1 MKKRLLFFL
10 ILLIS
15 IFIGI
20 GQVRADSSD
29 SDSFSD
35 SSSFSSSNDSDSD
48 DDNSSDLGSGLS
60 ADADDLGHF
69 SSDSDDDTS
78 DNDASS
84 DLGSGLSAD
93 ADDLGHFSSDSDDD
107 TSDDDSSSDLGSGL
121 TVNPDSLGDFASDI
135 PTIDSLDASANDG
148 DNLTN
153 LGNVSAPVSTEST
166 NPTTSTDEIMA
177 GTPDAAVA
185 TAPTPLTDAT
195 NSVTTTDETTAS
207 STPIDSADPT
217 TESVGSAS
225 SDKPNL
231 ADSATE
237 SSPAASAGNG
247 LTANSDNLGSF
258 VSDKPADT
266 TESESSTDLGSG
278 LTADA
283 DSLGSFISESD
294 STTEPVGSAGS
305 DKPNLTDS
313 ATESSPADST
323 GNGLTANP
331 DSLGSFVSDK
341 PADRTGSESSADL
354 GSGLTADADSLGS
367 FISESDS
374 TTESINSASSD
385 KPNSIDS
392 ATESSTAAS
401 AGNGLTAN
409 PDSLG
414 SFVSDKPADTTGSE
428 SSADLG
434 SGLTGDSNET
444 FNVLGNDA
452 WGNYSPLEADY
463 TVSATNTTN
472 TGERR
477 NPNMWGTETGKPF
490 STPTTL
496 LGIVG
501 EEVYDV
507 FDGTFGKLAGVT
519 FTELGTYVTPDP
531 QPVPEEVLTPIGS
544 LNYNIAQGTSP
555 VLGTGVIRT
564 SETGA
569 RYIGIIADNLTHNVA
584 NNVYIGLTGET
595 LSGTDAVP
603 DSSPL
608 PESVGRIAII
618 ANNIVGSKTDV
629 EPLDVVIGT
638 TGYNPITGEKED
650 RIPSLFGII
659 QGMRGGQKE
668 GSEGASNSQEK

>member
-48 DDNSSDLGSGLS
+48 DDSSSDLGSGLS

-78 DNDASS
+78 DDDSSS

-153 LGNVSAPVSTEST
+153 LGNISAPVSTESS
-166 NPTTSTDEIMA
+166 NPTTSTDDIMA

-207 STPIDSADPT
+207 STPIDSANQT
-217 TESVGSAS
+217 TESVDSTS

-231 ADSATE
+231 ADTATE

-247 LTANSDNLGSF
+247 LAANPDSLGSF
-258 VSDKPADT
+258 VSDKPADRT
-266 TESESSTDLGSG
+266 GSESSTDLGSG

-294 STTEPVGSAGS
+294 STTESVDSTSS
-305 DKPNLTDS
+305 DKPNLADS
-313 ATESSPADST
+313 ATESSPAASA

-354 GSGLTADADSLGS
+354 GSGLA
-367 FISESDS
+367 
-374 TTESINSASSD
+374 
-385 KPNSIDS
+385 
-392 ATESSTAAS
+392 
-401 AGNGLTAN
+401 
-409 PDSLG
+409 
-414 SFVSDKPADTTGSE
+414 V
-428 SSADLG
+428 
-434 SGLTGDSNET
+434 DSNET

-472 TGERR
+472 AEERR

>member
-1 MKKRLLFFL
+1 MKKQLLFFL

-20 GQVRADSSD
+20 GQVRADSGD

-48 DDNSSDLGSGLS
+48 DDDTSDLGSGLS

-78 DNDASS
+78 DNDDSSDLGSGLSADADDLGHFSSDSDDDTADDASSS

-107 TSDDDSSSDLGSGL
+107 TSDDASSSDLGSGLSADADDLGHFSSDSDDDSSDDASSSDLGSGL

-153 LGNVSAPVSTEST
+153 LGNVSPPVSTEST
-166 NPTTSTDEIMA
+166 NPTTSTDEIMG

-185 TAPTPLTDAT
+185 TAPAPLTDAT
-195 NSVTTTDETTAS
+195 NSDTTIDETTAS
-207 STPIDSADPT
+207 STPIDSANQT
-217 TESVGSAS
+217 
-225 SDKPNL
+225 
-231 ADSATE
+231 
-237 SSPAASAGNG
+237 
-247 LTANSDNLGSF
+247 
-258 VSDKPADT
+258 
-266 TESESSTDLGSG
+266 
-278 LTADA
+278 
-283 DSLGSFISESD
+283 
-294 STTEPVGSAGS
+294 
-305 DKPNLTDS
+305 TDS
-313 ATESSPADST
+313 ID
-323 GNGLTANP
+323 
-331 DSLGSFVSDK
+331 
-341 PADRTGSESSADL
+341 
-354 GSGLTADADSLGS
+354 
-367 FISESDS
+367 
-374 TTESINSASSD
+374 SASSD
-385 KPNSIDS
+385 KPNSMDS
-392 ATESSTAAS
+392 AVESNTADS

-428 SSADLG
+428 SSVDLG
-434 SGLTGDSNET
+434 SGLTVDSNET

-490 STPTTL
+490 STPTTA

-584 NNVYIGLTGET
+584 NNIYIGLTGET

-668 GSEGASNSQEK
+668 GSEGASNRQEK

>member
-20 GQVRADSSD
+20 GQVRADNSD

-69 SSDSDDDTS
+69 SSDSDDNTS
-78 DNDASS
+78 DDDASS

-153 LGNVSAPVSTEST
+153 LGNISAPVSTESS

-207 STPIDSADPT
+207 STPIDSANPT
-217 TESVGSAS
+217 TEPVDSAG

-231 ADSATE
+231 AESATE
-237 SSPAASAGNG
+237 SSPADSTGNG

-266 TESESSTDLGSG
+266 
-278 LTADA
+278 
-283 DSLGSFISESD
+283 
-294 STTEPVGSAGS
+294 
-305 DKPNLTDS
+305 
-313 ATESSPADST
+313 
-323 GNGLTANP
+323 
-331 DSLGSFVSDK
+331 
-341 PADRTGSESSADL
+341 TGSESSADL

-392 ATESSTAAS
+392 STESNAADS
-401 AGNGLTAN
+401 AGNGLIAN

-414 SFVSDKPADTTGSE
+414 SFVSDKPADITGSE
-428 SSADLG
+428 SSVDLG
-434 SGLTGDSNET
+434 SGLAVDSNET

>member
-69 SSDSDDDTS
+69 SSDSDDGTS

-153 LGNVSAPVSTEST
+153 LGNISAPVSTESS
-166 NPTTSTDEIMA
+166 NPTTSTDDIMA

-207 STPIDSADPT
+207 STPIDSANQT
-217 TESVGSAS
+217 TESVDSAS

-231 ADSATE
+231 ADSA
-237 SSPAASAGNG
+237 A
-247 LTANSDNLGSF
+247 
-258 VSDKPADT
+258 
-266 TESESSTDLGSG
+266 
-278 LTADA
+278 
-283 DSLGSFISESD
+283 
-294 STTEPVGSAGS
+294 
-305 DKPNLTDS
+305 
-313 ATESSPADST
+313 
-323 GNGLTANP
+323 
-331 DSLGSFVSDK
+331 
-341 PADRTGSESSADL
+341 
-354 GSGLTADADSLGS
+354 
-367 FISESDS
+367 
-374 TTESINSASSD
+374 
-385 KPNSIDS
+385 
-392 ATESSTAAS
+392 ESSTAAS

-434 SGLTGDSNET
+434 SGLTADADSLGSFISESDSTTESVGSASSDKPNLTDSATESNTAASAGNGLTANSDNLGNFVSDKPADTTGSESSVDLGSGLAVDSNET

-472 TGERR
+472 AEERR

-490 STPTTL
+490 STPTSL

>member
-153 LGNVSAPVSTEST
+153 LGNISAPVSTESS
-166 NPTTSTDEIMA
+166 NPTTSTDDIMA
-177 GTPDAAVA
+177 GTPDAVVA

-207 STPIDSADPT
+207 STPIDSANQT
-217 TESVGSAS
+217 TESVDSAS

-231 ADSATE
+231 ADSA
-237 SSPAASAGNG
+237 A
-247 LTANSDNLGSF
+247 
-258 VSDKPADT
+258 
-266 TESESSTDLGSG
+266 
-278 LTADA
+278 
-283 DSLGSFISESD
+283 
-294 STTEPVGSAGS
+294 
-305 DKPNLTDS
+305 
-313 ATESSPADST
+313 
-323 GNGLTANP
+323 
-331 DSLGSFVSDK
+331 
-341 PADRTGSESSADL
+341 
-354 GSGLTADADSLGS
+354 
-367 FISESDS
+367 
-374 TTESINSASSD
+374 
-385 KPNSIDS
+385 
-392 ATESSTAAS
+392 ESSTAAS

-434 SGLTGDSNET
+434 SGLAADADSLGSFISESDSTTESVGSASSDKPNLTDSATESSTAASAGNGLTANPDSLGSFVSDKPADITGSESSVDLGSGLAVDSNET

-472 TGERR
+472 AEERR

-555 VLGTGVIRT
+555 VIGTGVIRT

>member
-35 SSSFSSSNDSDSD
+35 SSSFSPSNDSDSD
-48 DDNSSDLGSGLS
+48 DDN
-60 ADADDLGHF
+60 
-69 SSDSDDDTS
+69 
-78 DNDASS
+78 SS

-153 LGNVSAPVSTEST
+153 LGNISAPVSTESS

-207 STPIDSADPT
+207 STPIDSANQT
-217 TESVGSAS
+217 TESVDSAS

-237 SSPAASAGNG
+237 SNTAASAGNG
-247 LTANSDNLGSF
+247 LTANPDSLGSF
-258 VSDKPADT
+258 VSEKPADRT
-266 TESESSTDLGSG
+266 GSESSTDLGSG

-313 ATESSPADST
+313 ATESS
-323 GNGLTANP
+323 
-331 DSLGSFVSDK
+331 
-341 PADRTGSESSADL
+341 
-354 GSGLTADADSLGS
+354 
-367 FISESDS
+367 
-374 TTESINSASSD
+374 
-385 KPNSIDS
+385 
-392 ATESSTAAS
+392 TAAS

-434 SGLTGDSNET
+434 SGLAVDSNET

-490 STPTTL
+490 STPTTA

-584 NNVYIGLTGET
+584 NNIYIGLTGET

-629 EPLDVVIGT
+629 EPLDVVIGA
-638 TGYNPITGEKED
+638 TGYNPITGENED

-668 GSEGASNSQEK
+668 GSKGASNSQEK

>member
-48 DDNSSDLGSGLS
+48 DDTSDDASSSDLGSGLS

-69 SSDSDDDTS
+69 SSDSDDNTS
-78 DNDASS
+78 DDDASS

-153 LGNVSAPVSTEST
+153 LGNISAPVSTESS

-207 STPIDSADPT
+207 STPIDSANQT
-217 TESVGSAS
+217 TESVDSAS

-231 ADSATE
+231 TDSATE
-237 SSPAASAGNG
+237 SSTAASAGNG
-247 LTANSDNLGSF
+247 LTANPDSLGSF
-258 VSDKPADT
+258 VSDKPADRT
-266 TESESSTDLGSG
+266 GSESSTDLGSG

-313 ATESSPADST
+313 ATESS
-323 GNGLTANP
+323 
-331 DSLGSFVSDK
+331 
-341 PADRTGSESSADL
+341 
-354 GSGLTADADSLGS
+354 
-367 FISESDS
+367 
-374 TTESINSASSD
+374 
-385 KPNSIDS
+385 
-392 ATESSTAAS
+392 TAAS

-414 SFVSDKPADTTGSE
+414 SFVSDKPADRTGSE

-490 STPTTL
+490 STPTTA

-584 NNVYIGLTGET
+584 NNIYIGLTGET

-629 EPLDVVIGT
+629 EPLDVVIGA
-638 TGYNPITGEKED
+638 TGYNPITGENED

-668 GSEGASNSQEK
+668 GSKGASNSQEK

>member
-153 LGNVSAPVSTEST
+153 LGNISAPVSTESS

-207 STPIDSADPT
+207 STPIDSANQT
-217 TESVGSAS
+217 TESVDSAS

-231 ADSATE
+231 TDSATE
-237 SSPAASAGNG
+237 SSTAASAGNG
-247 LTANSDNLGSF
+247 LTANPDSLGSF

-294 STTEPVGSAGS
+294 STTESVDSTSS
-305 DKPNLTDS
+305 DKPNLADS
-313 ATESSPADST
+313 ATESSPAASA
-323 GNGLTANP
+323 GNGLAANP

-354 GSGLTADADSLGS
+354 GSGLA
-367 FISESDS
+367 
-374 TTESINSASSD
+374 
-385 KPNSIDS
+385 
-392 ATESSTAAS
+392 
-401 AGNGLTAN
+401 
-409 PDSLG
+409 
-414 SFVSDKPADTTGSE
+414 V
-428 SSADLG
+428 
-434 SGLTGDSNET
+434 DSNET

-472 TGERR
+472 AEERR

>member
-1 MKKRLLFFL
+1 M
-10 ILLIS
+10 
-15 IFIGI
+15 
-20 GQVRADSSD
+20 
-29 SDSFSD
+29 
-35 SSSFSSSNDSDSD
+35 
-48 DDNSSDLGSGLS
+48 
-60 ADADDLGHF
+60 
-69 SSDSDDDTS
+69 
-78 DNDASS
+78 
-84 DLGSGLSAD
+84 
-93 ADDLGHFSSDSDDD
+93 
-107 TSDDDSSSDLGSGL
+107 
-121 TVNPDSLGDFASDI
+121 
-135 PTIDSLDASANDG
+135 
-148 DNLTN
+148 
-153 LGNVSAPVSTEST
+153 
-166 NPTTSTDEIMA
+166 
-177 GTPDAAVA
+177 
-185 TAPTPLTDAT
+185 
-195 NSVTTTDETTAS
+195 
-207 STPIDSADPT
+207 
-217 TESVGSAS
+217 
-225 SDKPNL
+225 
-231 ADSATE
+231 
-237 SSPAASAGNG
+237 
-247 LTANSDNLGSF
+247 
-258 VSDKPADT
+258 
-266 TESESSTDLGSG
+266 
-278 LTADA
+278 TADA

-294 STTEPVGSAGS
+294 STTDSIDSASS
-305 DKPNLTDS
+305 DKPNLANS
-313 ATESSPADST
+313 AETESNTAASA

-331 DSLGSFVSDK
+331 DSLSSFVSDK

-354 GSGLTADADSLGS
+354 GSGLTADADSLGN

-374 TTESINSASSD
+374 TTDSINSASSD

-392 ATESSTAAS
+392 ATESNAADS

-414 SFVSDKPADTTGSE
+414 SFVSDKPVDRTGSE

-472 TGERR
+472 AEERR

-490 STPTTL
+490 STPTTA

-507 FDGTFGKLAGVT
+507 FDGTLGKLAGVT

-584 NNVYIGLTGET
+584 NNIYIGLTGET

-668 GSEGASNSQEK
+668 GSEGASNRQEK

>member
-69 SSDSDDDTS
+69 SSDSDDGTS
-78 DNDASS
+78 DDDASSDLGSGLSADADDLGHFSSDSDDNTSDDDASS

-153 LGNVSAPVSTEST
+153 LGNISAPVSTESS
-166 NPTTSTDEIMA
+166 NPTTSTDDIMA

-185 TAPTPLTDAT
+185 TAPPTPLTDAT

-207 STPIDSADPT
+207 STPIDSANQT
-217 TESVGSAS
+217 TES
-225 SDKPNL
+225 
-231 ADSATE
+231 
-237 SSPAASAGNG
+237 
-247 LTANSDNLGSF
+247 
-258 VSDKPADT
+258 
-266 TESESSTDLGSG
+266 
-278 LTADA
+278 
-283 DSLGSFISESD
+283 
-294 STTEPVGSAGS
+294 VGSAGS
-305 DKPNLTDS
+305 DKPNLADS
-313 ATESSPADST
+313 AA
-323 GNGLTANP
+323 
-331 DSLGSFVSDK
+331 
-341 PADRTGSESSADL
+341 
-354 GSGLTADADSLGS
+354 
-367 FISESDS
+367 
-374 TTESINSASSD
+374 
-385 KPNSIDS
+385 
-392 ATESSTAAS
+392 ESSTAAS

-414 SFVSDKPADTTGSE
+414 SFVSDKPADITGSE

-434 SGLTGDSNET
+434 SGLAVDSNET

-472 TGERR
+472 AEERR

-544 LNYNIAQGTSP
+544 LSYNIAQGTSP

-668 GSEGASNSQEK
+668 GSEGASNSQKK

>member
-69 SSDSDDDTS
+69 SSDSDDGTS
-78 DNDASS
+78 DDDSSS

-107 TSDDDSSSDLGSGL
+107 TSDNDSSSDLGSGLSADADDLGDFSTDSAGDNLAASDSSTDLGSGL

-153 LGNVSAPVSTEST
+153 LGNISAPVSTESS
-166 NPTTSTDEIMA
+166 NPTTSTDDIMA

-207 STPIDSADPT
+207 STPIDSA
-217 TESVGSAS
+217 
-225 SDKPNL
+225 NQ
-231 ADSATE
+231 
-237 SSPAASAGNG
+237 
-247 LTANSDNLGSF
+247 
-258 VSDKPADT
+258 
-266 TESESSTDLGSG
+266 
-278 LTADA
+278 
-283 DSLGSFISESD
+283 
-294 STTEPVGSAGS
+294 TTEPVGSAGS
-305 DKPNLTDS
+305 DKPNLT
-313 ATESSPADST
+313 
-323 GNGLTANP
+323 
-331 DSLGSFVSDK
+331 
-341 PADRTGSESSADL
+341 
-354 GSGLTADADSLGS
+354 
-367 FISESDS
+367 
-374 TTESINSASSD
+374 
-385 KPNSIDS
+385 DS

-434 SGLTGDSNET
+434 SGLAVDSNET

-472 TGERR
+472 AEERR

>member
-48 DDNSSDLGSGLS
+48 DDTSDDASSSDLGSGLS

-69 SSDSDDDTS
+69 SSDSDDNTS
-78 DNDASS
+78 DDDASS

-153 LGNVSAPVSTEST
+153 LGNISAPVSTESS

-207 STPIDSADPT
+207 STPIDSANQT
-217 TESVGSAS
+217 TESVDSAS

-237 SSPAASAGNG
+237 SNTAASAGNG
-247 LTANSDNLGSF
+247 LTANPDSLGSF
-258 VSDKPADT
+258 VSDKPADRT
-266 TESESSTDLGSG
+266 GSESSTDLGSG

-313 ATESSPADST
+313 ATESS
-323 GNGLTANP
+323 
-331 DSLGSFVSDK
+331 
-341 PADRTGSESSADL
+341 
-354 GSGLTADADSLGS
+354 
-367 FISESDS
+367 
-374 TTESINSASSD
+374 
-385 KPNSIDS
+385 
-392 ATESSTAAS
+392 TAAS

-414 SFVSDKPADTTGSE
+414 SFVSDKPADRTESE
-428 SSADLG
+428 SSVDLG
-434 SGLTGDSNET
+434 SGLAVDSNET

-629 EPLDVVIGT
+629 EPLDVVIGA
-638 TGYNPITGEKED
+638 TGYNPITGENED

-668 GSEGASNSQEK
+668 GSKGASNSQEK

>member
-78 DNDASS
+78 DNDSSS

-93 ADDLGHFSSDSDDD
+93 ADDLGDFSTDSAGDNLAASDSS
-107 TSDDDSSSDLGSGL
+107 TDLGSGL

-153 LGNVSAPVSTEST
+153 LGNISAPVSTESS
-166 NPTTSTDEIMA
+166 NPTTSTDDIMA

-185 TAPTPLTDAT
+185 TAPPTPLTDAT

-207 STPIDSADPT
+207 STPIDSANQT
-217 TESVGSAS
+217 TESVDSAS

-231 ADSATE
+231 ADSAAE
-237 SSPAASAGNG
+237 SSTAASAGNG
-247 LTANSDNLGSF
+247 LTANPDSLGSF
-258 VSDKPADT
+258 VSDKPADRT
-266 TESESSTDLGSG
+266 GSESSTDLGSG

-294 STTEPVGSAGS
+294 STTESVDLTSS
-305 DKPNLTDS
+305 DKPNLADS
-313 ATESSPADST
+313 ATESSPAASA

-354 GSGLTADADSLGS
+354 GSGLA
-367 FISESDS
+367 
-374 TTESINSASSD
+374 
-385 KPNSIDS
+385 
-392 ATESSTAAS
+392 
-401 AGNGLTAN
+401 
-409 PDSLG
+409 
-414 SFVSDKPADTTGSE
+414 V
-428 SSADLG
+428 
-434 SGLTGDSNET
+434 DSNET

-472 TGERR
+472 AEERR

>member
-69 SSDSDDDTS
+69 SSDSDDGTS
-78 DNDASS
+78 DDDDSS

-107 TSDDDSSSDLGSGL
+107 TSDDNDSSDLGSGLSADADDLGHFSSDSDDDSSDDDFSSDLGSGL

-153 LGNVSAPVSTEST
+153 LGNVSTPVSTEST
-166 NPTTSTDEIMA
+166 NPTTSTDEIMG

-185 TAPTPLTDAT
+185 TAPAPLTDAT

-207 STPIDSADPT
+207 STPIDSANQT

-231 ADSATE
+231 
-237 SSPAASAGNG
+237 
-247 LTANSDNLGSF
+247 
-258 VSDKPADT
+258 
-266 TESESSTDLGSG
+266 
-278 LTADA
+278 
-283 DSLGSFISESD
+283 
-294 STTEPVGSAGS
+294 
-305 DKPNLTDS
+305 TDS
-313 ATESSPADST
+313 ATESSTAASA

-341 PADRTGSESSADL
+341 PADRTGSESSTDL

-392 ATESSTAAS
+392 STESNAADS
-401 AGNGLTAN
+401 AGNGLIAN

-428 SSADLG
+428 SSVDLG
-434 SGLTGDSNET
+434 SGLTVDSNET

-490 STPTTL
+490 STPTTA

-584 NNVYIGLTGET
+584 NNIYIGLTGET

-668 GSEGASNSQEK
+668 GSEGASNRQEK

>member
-48 DDNSSDLGSGLS
+48 DDSSSDLGSGLS

-78 DNDASS
+78 DDDSSS

-153 LGNVSAPVSTEST
+153 LGNISAPVSTESS
-166 NPTTSTDEIMA
+166 NPTTSTDDIMA

-207 STPIDSADPT
+207 STPIDSANQT
-217 TESVGSAS
+217 TESVDSAS

-231 ADSATE
+231 T
-237 SSPAASAGNG
+237 
-247 LTANSDNLGSF
+247 
-258 VSDKPADT
+258 
-266 TESESSTDLGSG
+266 
-278 LTADA
+278 
-283 DSLGSFISESD
+283 
-294 STTEPVGSAGS
+294 
-305 DKPNLTDS
+305 
-313 ATESSPADST
+313 
-323 GNGLTANP
+323 
-331 DSLGSFVSDK
+331 
-341 PADRTGSESSADL
+341 
-354 GSGLTADADSLGS
+354 
-367 FISESDS
+367 
-374 TTESINSASSD
+374 
-385 KPNSIDS
+385 DS

-414 SFVSDKPADTTGSE
+414 SFVSDKPADRTGSE
-428 SSADLG
+428 SSTDLG
-434 SGLTGDSNET
+434 SGLTADADSLGSFISESDSTTESVDSTSSDKPNLADTATESSPAASAGNGLAANPDSLGSFVSDKPADITGSESSVDLGSGLAVDSNET

-472 TGERR
+472 AEERR

-544 LNYNIAQGTSP
+544 LSYNIAQGTSP

>member
-69 SSDSDDDTS
+69 SSDSDDGTS
-78 DNDASS
+78 DDDDSS

-107 TSDDDSSSDLGSGL
+107 TSDDNDSSDLGSGLSADADDLGHFSSDSDDDSSDDDFSSDLGSGL

-153 LGNVSAPVSTEST
+153 LGNVSTPVSTEST
-166 NPTTSTDEIMA
+166 NPTTSTDEIMG

-185 TAPTPLTDAT
+185 TAPAPLTDAT

-207 STPIDSADPT
+207 STPIDSANQT

-231 ADSATE
+231 TDSATE
-237 SSPAASAGNG
+237 SSTAASAGNG
-247 LTANSDNLGSF
+247 L
-258 VSDKPADT
+258 
-266 TESESSTDLGSG
+266 
-278 LTADA
+278 
-283 DSLGSFISESD
+283 I
-294 STTEPVGSAGS
+294 
-305 DKPNLTDS
+305 
-313 ATESSPADST
+313 
-323 GNGLTANP
+323 ANP

-341 PADRTGSESSADL
+341 PADRTGSESSTDL

-392 ATESSTAAS
+392 STESNAADS
-401 AGNGLTAN
+401 AGNGLIAN

-428 SSADLG
+428 SSVDLG
-434 SGLTGDSNET
+434 SGLTVDSNET

-490 STPTTL
+490 STPTTA

-584 NNVYIGLTGET
+584 NNIYIGLTGET

-668 GSEGASNSQEK
+668 GSEGASNRQEK

>member
-1 MKKRLLFFL
+1 M
-10 ILLIS
+10 
-15 IFIGI
+15 
-20 GQVRADSSD
+20 A
-29 SDSFSD
+29 
-35 SSSFSSSNDSDSD
+35 
-48 DDNSSDLGSGLS
+48 NS
-60 ADADDLGHF
+60 AE
-69 SSDSDDDTS
+69 
-78 DNDASS
+78 
-84 DLGSGLSAD
+84 
-93 ADDLGHFSSDSDDD
+93 
-107 TSDDDSSSDLGSGL
+107 
-121 TVNPDSLGDFASDI
+121 
-135 PTIDSLDASANDG
+135 
-148 DNLTN
+148 
-153 LGNVSAPVSTEST
+153 TESNT
-166 NPTTSTDEIMA
+166 
-177 GTPDAAVA
+177 
-185 TAPTPLTDAT
+185 
-195 NSVTTTDETTAS
+195 
-207 STPIDSADPT
+207 
-217 TESVGSAS
+217 
-225 SDKPNL
+225 
-231 ADSATE
+231 
-237 SSPAASAGNG
+237 AASAGNG
-247 LTANSDNLGSF
+247 LTAN
-258 VSDKPADT
+258 
-266 TESESSTDLGSG
+266 
-278 LTADA
+278 
-283 DSLGSFISESD
+283 
-294 STTEPVGSAGS
+294 
-305 DKPNLTDS
+305 
-313 ATESSPADST
+313 
-323 GNGLTANP
+323 P
-331 DSLGSFVSDK
+331 DSLSSFVSDK

-354 GSGLTADADSLGS
+354 GSGLTADADSLGN

-374 TTESINSASSD
+374 TTDSINSASSD

-392 ATESSTAAS
+392 ATESNAADS

-414 SFVSDKPADTTGSE
+414 SFVSDKPVDRTGSE

-472 TGERR
+472 AEERR

-490 STPTTL
+490 STPTTA

-507 FDGTFGKLAGVT
+507 FDGTLGKLAGVT

-584 NNVYIGLTGET
+584 NNIYIGLTGET

-668 GSEGASNSQEK
+668 GSEGASNRQEK

>member
-93 ADDLGHFSSDSDDD
+93 ADDLGHFSSDSDDNTSDDDASSDLGSGLSADADDLGHFSSDSDDD

-153 LGNVSAPVSTEST
+153 LGNISAPVSTESS
-166 NPTTSTDEIMA
+166 NPTTSTDDIMA

-185 TAPTPLTDAT
+185 TAPPTPLTDAT

-207 STPIDSADPT
+207 STPIDSANQT
-217 TESVGSAS
+217 TESVDSAS

-231 ADSATE
+231 ADSA
-237 SSPAASAGNG
+237 A
-247 LTANSDNLGSF
+247 
-258 VSDKPADT
+258 
-266 TESESSTDLGSG
+266 
-278 LTADA
+278 
-283 DSLGSFISESD
+283 
-294 STTEPVGSAGS
+294 
-305 DKPNLTDS
+305 
-313 ATESSPADST
+313 
-323 GNGLTANP
+323 
-331 DSLGSFVSDK
+331 
-341 PADRTGSESSADL
+341 
-354 GSGLTADADSLGS
+354 
-367 FISESDS
+367 
-374 TTESINSASSD
+374 
-385 KPNSIDS
+385 
-392 ATESSTAAS
+392 ESSTAAS

-428 SSADLG
+428 SSVDLG
-434 SGLTGDSNET
+434 SGLAVDSNET

-472 TGERR
+472 AEERR

>member
-35 SSSFSSSNDSDSD
+35 SSSFSSSNDSDSND
-48 DDNSSDLGSGLS
+48 DSSSDLGSGLS

-78 DNDASS
+78 DDDSSS

-153 LGNVSAPVSTEST
+153 LGNISAPVSTESS
-166 NPTTSTDEIMA
+166 NPTTSTDDIMA

-207 STPIDSADPT
+207 STPIDSANQT
-217 TESVGSAS
+217 TESVDSTS

-231 ADSATE
+231 ADTATE

-247 LTANSDNLGSF
+247 LTAN
-258 VSDKPADT
+258 
-266 TESESSTDLGSG
+266 
-278 LTADA
+278 
-283 DSLGSFISESD
+283 
-294 STTEPVGSAGS
+294 
-305 DKPNLTDS
+305 
-313 ATESSPADST
+313 
-323 GNGLTANP
+323 P
-331 DSLGSFVSDK
+331 DSLDSFVSDK

-354 GSGLTADADSLGS
+354 GSGLA
-367 FISESDS
+367 
-374 TTESINSASSD
+374 
-385 KPNSIDS
+385 
-392 ATESSTAAS
+392 
-401 AGNGLTAN
+401 
-409 PDSLG
+409 
-414 SFVSDKPADTTGSE
+414 V
-428 SSADLG
+428 
-434 SGLTGDSNET
+434 DSNET

-463 TVSATNTTN
+463 TVSATNPTN
-472 TGERR
+472 AEERR

>member
-1 MKKRLLFFL
+1 MKKQLLFFL

-20 GQVRADSSD
+20 GQVRADSGD

-48 DDNSSDLGSGLS
+48 DDDTSDLGSGLS

-78 DNDASS
+78 DNDDSS

-107 TSDDDSSSDLGSGL
+107 TADDASSSDLGSGLSADADDLGHFSSDSDDDSSDDASSSDLGSGL

-153 LGNVSAPVSTEST
+153 LGNVSTPVSTEST
-166 NPTTSTDEIMA
+166 NPTTSTDEIMG

-185 TAPTPLTDAT
+185 TAPAPLTDAT
-195 NSVTTTDETTAS
+195 NSDTTIDETTAS
-207 STPIDSADPT
+207 STPIDSANQT
-217 TESVGSAS
+217 
-225 SDKPNL
+225 
-231 ADSATE
+231 
-237 SSPAASAGNG
+237 
-247 LTANSDNLGSF
+247 
-258 VSDKPADT
+258 
-266 TESESSTDLGSG
+266 
-278 LTADA
+278 
-283 DSLGSFISESD
+283 
-294 STTEPVGSAGS
+294 
-305 DKPNLTDS
+305 TDS
-313 ATESSPADST
+313 ID
-323 GNGLTANP
+323 
-331 DSLGSFVSDK
+331 
-341 PADRTGSESSADL
+341 
-354 GSGLTADADSLGS
+354 
-367 FISESDS
+367 
-374 TTESINSASSD
+374 SASSD
-385 KPNSIDS
+385 KPNSMDS
-392 ATESSTAAS
+392 AVESNTADS

-428 SSADLG
+428 SSVDLG
-434 SGLTGDSNET
+434 SGLTVDSNET

-490 STPTTL
+490 STPTTA

-584 NNVYIGLTGET
+584 NNIYIGLTGET

-668 GSEGASNSQEK
+668 GSEGASNRQEK

>member
-48 DDNSSDLGSGLS
+48 DDTSDDASSSDLGSGLS

-69 SSDSDDDTS
+69 SSDSDDNTS
-78 DNDASS
+78 DDDASS

-153 LGNVSAPVSTEST
+153 LGNISAPVSTESS

-207 STPIDSADPT
+207 STPIDSANQT
-217 TESVGSAS
+217 TESVDSAS

-237 SSPAASAGNG
+237 SNTAASAGNG
-247 LTANSDNLGSF
+247 LTANPDSLGSF
-258 VSDKPADT
+258 VSDKPADRT
-266 TESESSTDLGSG
+266 GSESSTDLGSG

-313 ATESSPADST
+313 ATESS
-323 GNGLTANP
+323 
-331 DSLGSFVSDK
+331 
-341 PADRTGSESSADL
+341 
-354 GSGLTADADSLGS
+354 
-367 FISESDS
+367 
-374 TTESINSASSD
+374 
-385 KPNSIDS
+385 
-392 ATESSTAAS
+392 TAAS

-414 SFVSDKPADTTGSE
+414 SFVSDKPADRTGSE

-490 STPTTL
+490 STPTTA

-668 GSEGASNSQEK
+668 GSEGASNSQKK

>member
-1 MKKRLLFFL
+1 M
-10 ILLIS
+10 
-15 IFIGI
+15 
-20 GQVRADSSD
+20 V
-29 SDSFSD
+29 
-35 SSSFSSSNDSDSD
+35 
-48 DDNSSDLGSGLS
+48 
-60 ADADDLGHF
+60 
-69 SSDSDDDTS
+69 
-78 DNDASS
+78 
-84 DLGSGLSAD
+84 
-93 ADDLGHFSSDSDDD
+93 
-107 TSDDDSSSDLGSGL
+107 
-121 TVNPDSLGDFASDI
+121 
-135 PTIDSLDASANDG
+135 
-148 DNLTN
+148 
-153 LGNVSAPVSTEST
+153 
-166 NPTTSTDEIMA
+166 

-207 STPIDSADPT
+207 STPIVSANPT

-225 SDKPNL
+225 SDKPNSI
-231 ADSATE
+231 DSATE

-247 LTANSDNLGSF
+247 LAANPDSLGSF
-258 VSDKPADT
+258 VSDKPADRT
-266 TESESSTDLGSG
+266 GSESSTDLGSG

-294 STTEPVGSAGS
+294 STTESVDSTSS
-305 DKPNLTDS
+305 DKPNLADS
-313 ATESSPADST
+313 ATESSP
-323 GNGLTANP
+323 
-331 DSLGSFVSDK
+331 
-341 PADRTGSESSADL
+341 
-354 GSGLTADADSLGS
+354 
-367 FISESDS
+367 
-374 TTESINSASSD
+374 
-385 KPNSIDS
+385 
-392 ATESSTAAS
+392 AAS

-414 SFVSDKPADTTGSE
+414 SFVSDKPADRTASE

-434 SGLTGDSNET
+434 SGLAVDSNET

-472 TGERR
+472 AEERR

>member
-69 SSDSDDDTS
+69 SSDSDDGTS
-78 DNDASS
+78 DDDASSDLGSGLSADADDLGHFSSDSDDNTSDDDASS

-153 LGNVSAPVSTEST
+153 LGNISAPVSTEST
-166 NPTTSTDEIMA
+166 NPTMSTDEIMA

-185 TAPTPLTDAT
+185 TTPTPLTDAT

-207 STPIDSADPT
+207 STPIDSANP
-217 TESVGSAS
+217 
-225 SDKPNL
+225 
-231 ADSATE
+231 
-237 SSPAASAGNG
+237 
-247 LTANSDNLGSF
+247 
-258 VSDKPADT
+258 
-266 TESESSTDLGSG
+266 
-278 LTADA
+278 
-283 DSLGSFISESD
+283 
-294 STTEPVGSAGS
+294 TTEPVGSAGS
-305 DKPNLTDS
+305 DKPNLT
-313 ATESSPADST
+313 
-323 GNGLTANP
+323 
-331 DSLGSFVSDK
+331 
-341 PADRTGSESSADL
+341 
-354 GSGLTADADSLGS
+354 
-367 FISESDS
+367 
-374 TTESINSASSD
+374 
-385 KPNSIDS
+385 DS

-414 SFVSDKPADTTGSE
+414 SFVSDKPADRTGSE

-472 TGERR
+472 AEERR

-555 VLGTGVIRT
+555 VLETGVIRT

-569 RYIGIIADNLTHNVA
+569 RYMGIIADNLTHNVA

-629 EPLDVVIGT
+629 EPLDVVIGA
-638 TGYNPITGEKED
+638 TGYNPITGENED

>member
-48 DDNSSDLGSGLS
+48 DDS
-60 ADADDLGHF
+60 
-69 SSDSDDDTS
+69 
-78 DNDASS
+78 SS

-107 TSDDDSSSDLGSGL
+107 TSDDDSSSGLGSGL

-153 LGNVSAPVSTEST
+153 LGNISAPVSTESS
-166 NPTTSTDEIMA
+166 NPTTSTDDIMA

-207 STPIDSADPT
+207 STPIDSANQT
-217 TESVGSAS
+217 TESVDSTS

-231 ADSATE
+231 ADTATE

-247 LTANSDNLGSF
+247 LTANPDSLGSF
-258 VSDKPADT
+258 VSDKPADRT
-266 TESESSTDLGSG
+266 GSESSTDLGSG

-294 STTEPVGSAGS
+294 STTESVDSTSS
-305 DKPNLTDS
+305 DKPNLADS
-313 ATESSPADST
+313 ATESSP
-323 GNGLTANP
+323 
-331 DSLGSFVSDK
+331 
-341 PADRTGSESSADL
+341 
-354 GSGLTADADSLGS
+354 
-367 FISESDS
+367 
-374 TTESINSASSD
+374 
-385 KPNSIDS
+385 
-392 ATESSTAAS
+392 AAS

-434 SGLTGDSNET
+434 SGLAVDSNET

-472 TGERR
+472 AEERR

>member
-1 MKKRLLFFL
+1 M
-10 ILLIS
+10 
-15 IFIGI
+15 
-20 GQVRADSSD
+20 
-29 SDSFSD
+29 
-35 SSSFSSSNDSDSD
+35 
-48 DDNSSDLGSGLS
+48 GSGLS

-69 SSDSDDDTS
+69 SSDSDDNTS
-78 DNDASS
+78 DDDASS

-153 LGNVSAPVSTEST
+153 LGNISAPVSTESS

-207 STPIDSADPT
+207 STPIDSANQT
-217 TESVGSAS
+217 TESVDSAS

-237 SSPAASAGNG
+237 SNTAASAGNG
-247 LTANSDNLGSF
+247 LTANPDSLGSF
-258 VSDKPADT
+258 VSDKPADRT
-266 TESESSTDLGSG
+266 GSESSTDLGSG

-313 ATESSPADST
+313 ATESS
-323 GNGLTANP
+323 
-331 DSLGSFVSDK
+331 
-341 PADRTGSESSADL
+341 
-354 GSGLTADADSLGS
+354 
-367 FISESDS
+367 
-374 TTESINSASSD
+374 
-385 KPNSIDS
+385 
-392 ATESSTAAS
+392 TAAS

-414 SFVSDKPADTTGSE
+414 SFVSDKPADRTGSE

-490 STPTTL
+490 STPTTA

-668 GSEGASNSQEK
+668 GSEGASNSQKK

>member
-69 SSDSDDDTS
+69 SSDSDDGTS
-78 DNDASS
+78 DDDDSSDLGSGLSADADDLGHFSSDSDDNTSDDDASS

-153 LGNVSAPVSTEST
+153 LGNISAPVSTESS

-207 STPIDSADPT
+207 STPIDSANQT
-217 TESVGSAS
+217 TESVDSAS

-237 SSPAASAGNG
+237 SSTAASAGNG

-258 VSDKPADT
+258 VSDKPAD
-266 TESESSTDLGSG
+266 
-278 LTADA
+278 
-283 DSLGSFISESD
+283 
-294 STTEPVGSAGS
+294 
-305 DKPNLTDS
+305 
-313 ATESSPADST
+313 
-323 GNGLTANP
+323 
-331 DSLGSFVSDK
+331 
-341 PADRTGSESSADL
+341 RTGSESSVDL
-354 GSGLTADADSLGS
+354 GSGLA
-367 FISESDS
+367 
-374 TTESINSASSD
+374 
-385 KPNSIDS
+385 
-392 ATESSTAAS
+392 
-401 AGNGLTAN
+401 
-409 PDSLG
+409 
-414 SFVSDKPADTTGSE
+414 V
-428 SSADLG
+428 
-434 SGLTGDSNET
+434 DSNET

-472 TGERR
+472 AEERR

>member
-48 DDNSSDLGSGLS
+48 DDTSDDASSSDLGSGLS

-69 SSDSDDDTS
+69 SSDSDDNTS
-78 DNDASS
+78 DDDASS

-153 LGNVSAPVSTEST
+153 LGNISAPVSTESS

-207 STPIDSADPT
+207 STPIDSANQT
-217 TESVGSAS
+217 TESVDSAS

-237 SSPAASAGNG
+237 SNTAASAGNG
-247 LTANSDNLGSF
+247 LTANPDSLGSF
-258 VSDKPADT
+258 VSDKPADRT
-266 TESESSTDLGSG
+266 GSESSTDLGSG

-313 ATESSPADST
+313 ATESS
-323 GNGLTANP
+323 
-331 DSLGSFVSDK
+331 
-341 PADRTGSESSADL
+341 
-354 GSGLTADADSLGS
+354 
-367 FISESDS
+367 
-374 TTESINSASSD
+374 
-385 KPNSIDS
+385 
-392 ATESSTAAS
+392 TAAS

-414 SFVSDKPADTTGSE
+414 SFVSDKPADRTGSE

-490 STPTTL
+490 STPTTA

-584 NNVYIGLTGET
+584 NNIYIGLTGET

-629 EPLDVVIGT
+629 EPLDVVIGA
-638 TGYNPITGEKED
+638 TGYNPITGENED

-668 GSEGASNSQEK
+668 GSKGASNSQEK

>member
-48 DDNSSDLGSGLS
+48 DDS
-60 ADADDLGHF
+60 
-69 SSDSDDDTS
+69 
-78 DNDASS
+78 SS

-153 LGNVSAPVSTEST
+153 LGNISAPVSTESS
-166 NPTTSTDEIMA
+166 NPTTSTDDIMA

-207 STPIDSADPT
+207 STPIDSANQT
-217 TESVGSAS
+217 TESVDSTS

-231 ADSATE
+231 ADTATE

-247 LTANSDNLGSF
+247 LAANPDSLGSF
-258 VSDKPADT
+258 VSDKPADRT
-266 TESESSTDLGSG
+266 GSESSTDLGSG

-294 STTEPVGSAGS
+294 STTESVDLTSS
-305 DKPNLTDS
+305 DKPNLADS
-313 ATESSPADST
+313 ATESSPAASA

-354 GSGLTADADSLGS
+354 GSGLA
-367 FISESDS
+367 
-374 TTESINSASSD
+374 
-385 KPNSIDS
+385 
-392 ATESSTAAS
+392 
-401 AGNGLTAN
+401 
-409 PDSLG
+409 
-414 SFVSDKPADTTGSE
+414 V
-428 SSADLG
+428 
-434 SGLTGDSNET
+434 DSNET

-472 TGERR
+472 AEERR

>member
-48 DDNSSDLGSGLS
+48 DDSSSDLGSGLS

-78 DNDASS
+78 DDDSSSDLGSGLSADADDLGHFSSDSDDNTSDDDSSS

-153 LGNVSAPVSTEST
+153 LGNISAPVSTESS
-166 NPTTSTDEIMA
+166 NPTTSTDDIMA

-207 STPIDSADPT
+207 STPIDSANQT
-217 TESVGSAS
+217 TESVDSTS

-231 ADSATE
+231 ADT
-237 SSPAASAGNG
+237 AA
-247 LTANSDNLGSF
+247 
-258 VSDKPADT
+258 
-266 TESESSTDLGSG
+266 
-278 LTADA
+278 
-283 DSLGSFISESD
+283 
-294 STTEPVGSAGS
+294 
-305 DKPNLTDS
+305 
-313 ATESSPADST
+313 
-323 GNGLTANP
+323 
-331 DSLGSFVSDK
+331 
-341 PADRTGSESSADL
+341 
-354 GSGLTADADSLGS
+354 
-367 FISESDS
+367 
-374 TTESINSASSD
+374 
-385 KPNSIDS
+385 
-392 ATESSTAAS
+392 ESSTAAS

-434 SGLTGDSNET
+434 SGLTADADSLGSFISESDSTTEPVGSAGSDKPNLADSAAESSTAASAGNGLTANPDSLGSFVSDKPADTTGSESSADLGSGLAVDSNET

-472 TGERR
+472 AEERR

>member
-48 DDNSSDLGSGLS
+48 DDSSSDLGSGLS

-69 SSDSDDDTS
+69 SSDSDDNTS
-78 DNDASS
+78 DDDASS

-107 TSDDDSSSDLGSGL
+107 TSDDDASSDLGSGLSADADDLGHFSSDSDDDTSDDDGSSDLGSGL

-153 LGNVSAPVSTEST
+153 LGNISAPVSTESS
-166 NPTTSTDEIMA
+166 NPTTSTDDIMA

-207 STPIDSADPT
+207 STPIDSANPT
-217 TESVGSAS
+217 TEPVGSAG

-231 ADSATE
+231 TDSATE
-237 SSPAASAGNG
+237 SNTAASAGNG
-247 LTANSDNLGSF
+247 LTANPDSLGSF

-266 TESESSTDLGSG
+266 TGSESSTDLGSG

-313 ATESSPADST
+313 ATES
-323 GNGLTANP
+323 N
-331 DSLGSFVSDK
+331 
-341 PADRTGSESSADL
+341 
-354 GSGLTADADSLGS
+354 
-367 FISESDS
+367 
-374 TTESINSASSD
+374 
-385 KPNSIDS
+385 
-392 ATESSTAAS
+392 TAAS

-409 PDSLG
+409 SDNLG
-414 SFVSDKPADTTGSE
+414 NFVSDKPADTTGSE
-428 SSADLG
+428 SSVDLG
-434 SGLTGDSNET
+434 SGLAVDSNET

-472 TGERR
+472 AEERR

-490 STPTTL
+490 STPTSL

-668 GSEGASNSQEK
+668 GSEGASNSQGK

>member
-48 DDNSSDLGSGLS
+48 DDS
-60 ADADDLGHF
+60 
-69 SSDSDDDTS
+69 
-78 DNDASS
+78 SS

-153 LGNVSAPVSTEST
+153 LGNISAPVSTESS
-166 NPTTSTDEIMA
+166 NPTTSTDDIMA

-207 STPIDSADPT
+207 STPIDSANQT
-217 TESVGSAS
+217 TESVDSAS

-231 ADSATE
+231 T
-237 SSPAASAGNG
+237 
-247 LTANSDNLGSF
+247 
-258 VSDKPADT
+258 
-266 TESESSTDLGSG
+266 
-278 LTADA
+278 
-283 DSLGSFISESD
+283 
-294 STTEPVGSAGS
+294 
-305 DKPNLTDS
+305 
-313 ATESSPADST
+313 
-323 GNGLTANP
+323 
-331 DSLGSFVSDK
+331 
-341 PADRTGSESSADL
+341 
-354 GSGLTADADSLGS
+354 
-367 FISESDS
+367 
-374 TTESINSASSD
+374 
-385 KPNSIDS
+385 DS

-414 SFVSDKPADTTGSE
+414 SFVSDKPADRTGSE
-428 SSADLG
+428 SSTDLG
-434 SGLTGDSNET
+434 SGLTADADSLGSFISESDSTTESVDSTSSDKPNLADTATESSPAASAGNGLAANPDSLGSFVSDKPADITGSESSVDLGSGLAVDSNET

-472 TGERR
+472 AEERR

-544 LNYNIAQGTSP
+544 LSYNIAQGTSP

>member
-1 MKKRLLFFL
+1 MGSGL
-10 ILLIS
+10 S
-15 IFIGI
+15 
-20 GQVRADSSD
+20 ADAD
-29 SDSFSD
+29 DLGHFS
-35 SSSFSSSNDSDSD
+35 SDSD
-48 DDNSSDLGSGLS
+48 DDTSDDASSSDLGSGLS

-69 SSDSDDDTS
+69 SSDSDDD
-78 DNDASS
+78 SS
-84 DLGSGLSAD
+84 DD
-93 ADDLGHFSSDSDDD
+93 A
-107 TSDDDSSSDLGSGL
+107 SSSDLGSGL

-153 LGNVSAPVSTEST
+153 LGNVSTPVSTEST
-166 NPTTSTDEIMA
+166 NPTTSTDEIMG

-185 TAPTPLTDAT
+185 TAPAPLTDAT
-195 NSVTTTDETTAS
+195 NSDTTIDETTAS
-207 STPIDSADPT
+207 STPIDSANQT
-217 TESVGSAS
+217 
-225 SDKPNL
+225 
-231 ADSATE
+231 
-237 SSPAASAGNG
+237 
-247 LTANSDNLGSF
+247 
-258 VSDKPADT
+258 
-266 TESESSTDLGSG
+266 
-278 LTADA
+278 
-283 DSLGSFISESD
+283 
-294 STTEPVGSAGS
+294 
-305 DKPNLTDS
+305 TDS
-313 ATESSPADST
+313 ID
-323 GNGLTANP
+323 
-331 DSLGSFVSDK
+331 
-341 PADRTGSESSADL
+341 
-354 GSGLTADADSLGS
+354 
-367 FISESDS
+367 
-374 TTESINSASSD
+374 SASSD
-385 KPNSIDS
+385 KPNSMDS
-392 ATESSTAAS
+392 AVESNTADS

-428 SSADLG
+428 SSVDLG
-434 SGLTGDSNET
+434 SGLTVDSNET

-490 STPTTL
+490 STPTTA

-584 NNVYIGLTGET
+584 NNIYIGLTGET

-618 ANNIVGSKTDV
+618 ANNIVGSKTDESLWMLLSV
-629 EPLDVVIGT
+629 RQVIIPLL
-638 TGYNPITGEKED
+638 EKKKIAFPRYLE
-650 RIPSLFGII
+650 
-659 QGMRGGQKE
+659 
-668 GSEGASNSQEK
+668 

>member
-48 DDNSSDLGSGLS
+48 DDSSSDLGSGLS

-69 SSDSDDDTS
+69 SSDSDDGTS
-78 DNDASS
+78 DDDSSS

-93 ADDLGHFSSDSDDD
+93 ADDLGHFSSDSDDG
-107 TSDDDSSSDLGSGL
+107 TSDDDSSSDLGSGLSADADDLGDFSTDSAGDNLASSDSSTDLGSGL

-153 LGNVSAPVSTEST
+153 LGNISAPVSTEST
-166 NPTTSTDEIMA
+166 NPTASTDEIMA

-207 STPIDSADPT
+207 STPIDSANQT
-217 TESVGSAS
+217 TESV
-225 SDKPNL
+225 
-231 ADSATE
+231 DSATE
-237 SSPAASAGNG
+237 SSPAASADNG
-247 LTANSDNLGSF
+247 LA
-258 VSDKPADT
+258 
-266 TESESSTDLGSG
+266 
-278 LTADA
+278 
-283 DSLGSFISESD
+283 
-294 STTEPVGSAGS
+294 
-305 DKPNLTDS
+305 
-313 ATESSPADST
+313 
-323 GNGLTANP
+323 ANP

-374 TTESINSASSD
+374 TTESIDSASSD
-385 KPNSIDS
+385 KPNLADT
-392 ATESSTAAS
+392 ATESSPAAS

-414 SFVSDKPADTTGSE
+414 SFVSDKPADRTGSE
-428 SSADLG
+428 SSVDLG
-434 SGLTGDSNET
+434 SGLTVDSNET
-444 FNVLGNDA
+444 VNILGNNA

-472 TGERR
+472 AEERR

-507 FDGTFGKLAGVT
+507 FDGMLGKLAGVT

-569 RYIGIIADNLTHNVA
+569 RYTGIIADNLTHNVA

-595 LSGTDAVP
+595 LTGTDAVP

-629 EPLDVVIGT
+629 EPLDVVIGV
-638 TGYNPITGEKED
+638 TGYNPITGENED

-659 QGMRGGQKE
+659 QGMRGGQK
-668 GSEGASNSQEK
+668 GDSEGASNSQEK

>member
-1 MKKRLLFFL
+1 M
-10 ILLIS
+10 
-15 IFIGI
+15 
-20 GQVRADSSD
+20 
-29 SDSFSD
+29 
-35 SSSFSSSNDSDSD
+35 
-48 DDNSSDLGSGLS
+48 
-60 ADADDLGHF
+60 
-69 SSDSDDDTS
+69 
-78 DNDASS
+78 
-84 DLGSGLSAD
+84 GSGLSAD

-153 LGNVSAPVSTEST
+153 LGNISAPVSTESS
-166 NPTTSTDEIMA
+166 NPTTSTDDIMA

-207 STPIDSADPT
+207 STPIDSANQT
-217 TESVGSAS
+217 TESVDSAS

-231 ADSATE
+231 T
-237 SSPAASAGNG
+237 
-247 LTANSDNLGSF
+247 
-258 VSDKPADT
+258 
-266 TESESSTDLGSG
+266 
-278 LTADA
+278 
-283 DSLGSFISESD
+283 
-294 STTEPVGSAGS
+294 
-305 DKPNLTDS
+305 
-313 ATESSPADST
+313 
-323 GNGLTANP
+323 
-331 DSLGSFVSDK
+331 
-341 PADRTGSESSADL
+341 
-354 GSGLTADADSLGS
+354 
-367 FISESDS
+367 
-374 TTESINSASSD
+374 
-385 KPNSIDS
+385 DS

-414 SFVSDKPADTTGSE
+414 SFVSDKPADRTGSE
-428 SSADLG
+428 SSTDLG
-434 SGLTGDSNET
+434 SGLTADADSLGSFISESDSTTESVDSTSSDKPNLADTATESSPAASAGNGLAANPDSLGSFVSDKPADITGSESSVDLGSGLAVDSNET

-472 TGERR
+472 AEERR

-544 LNYNIAQGTSP
+544 LSYNIAQGTSP

>member
-48 DDNSSDLGSGLS
+48 DDS
-60 ADADDLGHF
+60 
-69 SSDSDDDTS
+69 
-78 DNDASS
+78 SS

-153 LGNVSAPVSTEST
+153 LGNISAPVSTESS
-166 NPTTSTDEIMA
+166 NPTTSTDDIMA

-185 TAPTPLTDAT
+185 AAPPTPLTDAT

-207 STPIDSADPT
+207 STPIDSANQT
-217 TESVGSAS
+217 TESVDSAS

-231 ADSATE
+231 ADSAAE
-237 SSPAASAGNG
+237 SSTAASAGNG
-247 LTANSDNLGSF
+247 LTANPDSLGSF
-258 VSDKPADT
+258 VSDNPADT
-266 TESESSTDLGSG
+266 TGSESSADLGSG

-305 DKPNLTDS
+305 DKPNLADT
-313 ATESSPADST
+313 ATESSP
-323 GNGLTANP
+323 
-331 DSLGSFVSDK
+331 
-341 PADRTGSESSADL
+341 
-354 GSGLTADADSLGS
+354 
-367 FISESDS
+367 
-374 TTESINSASSD
+374 
-385 KPNSIDS
+385 
-392 ATESSTAAS
+392 AAS

-434 SGLTGDSNET
+434 SGLAVDSNET

-472 TGERR
+472 AEERR

>member
-35 SSSFSSSNDSDSD
+35 SSSFSPSNDSDSD

-93 ADDLGHFSSDSDDD
+93 ADDLGHFSSDSDDNTSDDDSSSDLGSGLSADADDLGHFSSDSDDD
-107 TSDDDSSSDLGSGL
+107 TSDDDSSSGLGSGL

-153 LGNVSAPVSTEST
+153 LGNISAPVSTESS
-166 NPTTSTDEIMA
+166 NPTTSTDDIMA

-207 STPIDSADPT
+207 STPIDSANQT
-217 TESVGSAS
+217 TESVDSTS

-237 SSPAASAGNG
+237 SSP
-247 LTANSDNLGSF
+247 
-258 VSDKPADT
+258 
-266 TESESSTDLGSG
+266 
-278 LTADA
+278 
-283 DSLGSFISESD
+283 
-294 STTEPVGSAGS
+294 
-305 DKPNLTDS
+305 
-313 ATESSPADST
+313 
-323 GNGLTANP
+323 
-331 DSLGSFVSDK
+331 
-341 PADRTGSESSADL
+341 
-354 GSGLTADADSLGS
+354 
-367 FISESDS
+367 
-374 TTESINSASSD
+374 
-385 KPNSIDS
+385 
-392 ATESSTAAS
+392 AAS

-434 SGLTGDSNET
+434 SGLAVDSNET

-472 TGERR
+472 AEERR

>member
-69 SSDSDDDTS
+69 SSDSDDGTS
-78 DNDASS
+78 DDDASS

-153 LGNVSAPVSTEST
+153 LGNISAPVSTEST

-195 NSVTTTDETTAS
+195 NSVTITDETTAS
-207 STPIDSADPT
+207 STPIDSANQT
-217 TESVGSAS
+217 TESVDSAS

-237 SSPAASAGNG
+237 SNTAASAGNG
-247 LTANSDNLGSF
+247 LTANPDSLGGF

-266 TESESSTDLGSG
+266 TGSESSTDLGSG

-313 ATESSPADST
+313 ATESS
-323 GNGLTANP
+323 
-331 DSLGSFVSDK
+331 
-341 PADRTGSESSADL
+341 
-354 GSGLTADADSLGS
+354 
-367 FISESDS
+367 
-374 TTESINSASSD
+374 
-385 KPNSIDS
+385 
-392 ATESSTAAS
+392 TAAS

-414 SFVSDKPADTTGSE
+414 SFVSDKPADITGSE
-428 SSADLG
+428 SSVDLG
-434 SGLTGDSNET
+434 SGLAVDSNET

-472 TGERR
+472 AEERR

-544 LNYNIAQGTSP
+544 LSYNIAQGTSP

-668 GSEGASNSQEK
+668 GSEGASNSQKK

>member
-35 SSSFSSSNDSDSD
+35 SSSFRSSNDSDSD
-48 DDNSSDLGSGLS
+48 DDSSSDLGSGLS

-69 SSDSDDDTS
+69 SSDSDD
-78 DNDASS
+78 
-84 DLGSGLSAD
+84 G
-93 ADDLGHFSSDSDDD
+93 
-107 TSDDDSSSDLGSGL
+107 TSDDDSSSDLGDLSTDSAGDNLAASDSSTDLGSGL

-153 LGNVSAPVSTEST
+153 LGNISAPVSTEST

-195 NSVTTTDETTAS
+195 NSVTTTDETT
-207 STPIDSADPT
+207 PIDSANQT
-217 TESVGSAS
+217 TESVDSAS

-237 SSPAASAGNG
+237 SSPAASA
-247 LTANSDNLGSF
+247 
-258 VSDKPADT
+258 
-266 TESESSTDLGSG
+266 
-278 LTADA
+278 
-283 DSLGSFISESD
+283 
-294 STTEPVGSAGS
+294 
-305 DKPNLTDS
+305 
-313 ATESSPADST
+313 

-374 TTESINSASSD
+374 TTESIDSASSD
-385 KPNSIDS
+385 KPNLADS
-392 ATESSTAAS
+392 ATESSPAAS

-414 SFVSDKPADTTGSE
+414 SFVSDKPADRTGSE

-434 SGLTGDSNET
+434 SGLTVDSNET
-444 FNVLGNDA
+444 FNILGNNA

-472 TGERR
+472 AGERR
-477 NPNMWGTETGKPF
+477 NPNMWGTDTGKPF
-490 STPTTL
+490 SKPTTF
-496 LGIVG
+496 LGKVG

-507 FDGTFGKLAGVT
+507 FDGMLGKLAGVT

-544 LNYNIAQGTSP
+544 LNYNIAQGTAP
-555 VLGTGVIRT
+555 VLGTGVVRT

-569 RYIGIIADNLTHNVA
+569 RYTGIIADNLTHNVA
-584 NNVYIGLTGET
+584 NNVSIGLTGET
-595 LSGTDAVP
+595 LTGTDAVP

-608 PESVGRIAII
+608 PESVGRIAIV
-618 ANNIVGSKTDV
+618 ANNIVGSKTGV
-629 EPLDVVIGT
+629 EPLDVVIGVT
-638 TGYNPITGEKED
+638 SYNPITGENED

-659 QGMRGGQKE
+659 QGMRGGQK
-668 GSEGASNSQEK
+668 GDSEGASNSQEK

>member
-48 DDNSSDLGSGLS
+48 DAS
-60 ADADDLGHF
+60 
-69 SSDSDDDTS
+69 
-78 DNDASS
+78 SS

-107 TSDDDSSSDLGSGL
+107 TSDDDGSSDLGSGLSADADDLGDFSTDSAGDNLTTSDSSTDLGSGL

-153 LGNVSAPVSTEST
+153 LGNVSTPVSTEST
-166 NPTTSTDEIMA
+166 NPTTSTDEIMG

-185 TAPTPLTDAT
+185 TAPAPLTDAT
-195 NSVTTTDETTAS
+195 NSDTTIDETTAS
-207 STPIDSADPT
+207 STPIDSANQT
-217 TESVGSAS
+217 TDSIDSAS
-225 SDKPNL
+225 SDKPNSM
-231 ADSATE
+231 DSAVE
-237 SSPAASAGNG
+237 SNTADSAGNG
-247 LTANSDNLGSF
+247 LTANPDSLGSF
-258 VSDKPADT
+258 VSDKPADRT
-266 TESESSTDLGSG
+266 GSESSTDLGSG

-294 STTEPVGSAGS
+294 STTDSIDSASS
-305 DKPNLTDS
+305 DKPNLANS
-313 ATESSPADST
+313 AETESNTAASA

-341 PADRTGSESSADL
+341 PADRTGSESS
-354 GSGLTADADSLGS
+354 
-367 FISESDS
+367 I
-374 TTESINSASSD
+374 
-385 KPNSIDS
+385 
-392 ATESSTAAS
+392 
-401 AGNGLTAN
+401 
-409 PDSLG
+409 
-414 SFVSDKPADTTGSE
+414 
-428 SSADLG
+428 DLG

-444 FNVLGNDA
+444 VNVLGNSA
-452 WGNYSPLEADY
+452 WGDYSPLEADY
-463 TVSATNTTN
+463 TVSTTNTTN
-472 TGERR
+472 AGERR

-490 STPTTL
+490 STPTTA

-507 FDGTFGKLAGVT
+507 FDGMLGKLAGVT

-629 EPLDVVIGT
+629 EPLDVVIGA
-638 TGYNPITGEKED
+638 TGYNPITGENED
-650 RIPSLFGII
+650 RVPSLFGII